1 MILSK
6 MITLAMAAG
15 TFFEVGPRRVFL
27 LGFIGNP
34 GSGSAAAAKLHPG
47 KDNGRLFHD
56 QIILYGLDPFDAPCD
71 FTRFIDGL
79 LRINEAAQLNSALE
93 GFNPDLE

>member
-6 MITLAMAAG
+6 MITLARATG

-27 LGFIGNP
+27 LGFLGNP
-34 GSGSAAAAKLHPG
+34 GSGSAAAARLHPG
-47 KDNGRLFHD
+47 KGHGRLFHD
-56 QIILYGLDPFDAPCD
+56 QIILYGFNPFDATGD

-79 LRINEAAQLNSALE
+79 LRINEAAQLNGALVS
-93 GFNPDLE
+93 FDTDLE

>member
-6 MITLAMAAG
+6 MIPPAMAAG

-27 LGFIGNP
+27 LGFIRNP
-34 GSGSAAAAKLHPG
+34 GSGSAAAARLHPG
-47 KDNGRLFHD
+47 KDNRLFYD
-56 QIILYGLDPFDAPCD
+56 QVILYGPDPFDAPCD
-71 FTRFIDGL
+71 FNRLIDGL
-79 LRINEAAQLNSALE
+79 LRINEAAQLNGALE